1 MFYLRQ
7 GLIVRKHRER
17 RSTAQGGDSQK
28 KRGLNKNGSTYTPN
42 NDILFDPTYSARQR
56 QEPHARLEVPLS
68 KELHSN
74 TTPTATRKDS
84 LYISTFSTTR
94 TYDNTAPGKHQSTQT
109 RAVGRCDYQRNT
121 GGRNAKRDASSVRHL
136 LRRLGA
142 CIRRHVRRQ
151 STWGSS
157 PASTSFESM
166 PLLARSE
173 HSPGCIFFS
182 TRKLAKRART
192 LNQQSNR
199 KLRYLPS
206 KLTCPNSANGGVGG
220 TFSKLW

>member
-136 LRRLGA
+136 LRRLGRVHPA
-142 CIRRHVRRQ
+142 CTTAIHVEVV
-151 STWGSS
+151 SS
-157 PASTSFESM
+157 FNSM
-166 PLLARSE
+166 LLLARSE